1 MKEQGDVRIN
11 MNEKWEMEWWPW
23 LLGVSRKELIR
34 AIQKAGPL
42 LVQVKKYLSQKHM
55 KHGT

>member
-1 MKEQGDVRIN
+1 MKDQGDVRIN
-11 MNEKWEMEWWPW
+11 TNEKWEMEWWPW
-23 LLGVSRKELIR
+23 LLGISRKELIR

-42 LVQVKKYLSQKHM
+42 LIQVKKYLSQNRM